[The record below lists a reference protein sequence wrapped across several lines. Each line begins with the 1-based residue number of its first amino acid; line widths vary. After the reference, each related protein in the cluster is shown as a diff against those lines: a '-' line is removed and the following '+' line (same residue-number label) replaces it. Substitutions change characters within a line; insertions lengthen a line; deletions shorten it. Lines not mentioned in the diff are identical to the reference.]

1 MGAELT
7 SLVTSKPNVV
17 VELRQV
23 FRQRVGVSKR
33 VSKQARFVTRNLG
46 NFLLDWYVKL
56 RRMFRFHKGFVP
68 VVGVVS

>member
-1 MGAELT
+1 MDAELT
-7 SLVTSKPNVV
+7 SLVTSNPNVV

-23 FRQRVGVSKR
+23 FRQRVGVSKHA
-33 VSKQARFVTRNLG
+33 SKQSRFVTRNLG